1 LKGLVKMITKHSISA
16 ALAILFCTTAM
27 SAPAP
32 STAPAPADN
41 QYCGKLAQIGASAWR
56 TRTDGYPMERVLT
69 EVNTILGAKPKTLED
84 AHEVIVAIYADQ
96 SVNSPQQA
104 YTKVYE
110 DCRQ

>member
-1 LKGLVKMITKHSISA
+1 MITKRLVSALFMIS
-16 ALAILFCTTAM
+16 FCTTAF
-27 SAPAP
+27 SAP
-32 STAPAPADN
+32 TPAPEAAND

-69 EVNTILGAKPKTLED
+69 EVNTILGAKPQTLED

-104 YTKVYE
+104 YTKVYD
-110 DCRQ
+110 DCKQ

>member
-1 LKGLVKMITKHSISA
+1 MITKRLVSVLFAMS
-16 ALAILFCTTAM
+16 FCTTAF

-32 STAPAPADN
+32 IPAAAND

-56 TRTDGYPMERVLT
+56 TRTDGYPMDRVLT
-69 EVNTILGAKPKTLED
+69 EVNTILGAKPQTLED

-104 YTKVYE
+104 YSKVYE
-110 DCRQ
+110 DCRE

>member
-1 LKGLVKMITKHSISA
+1 MITKRLVSALFMIS
-16 ALAILFCTTAM
+16 FCTTAF

-32 STAPAPADN
+32 APAPDVGN
-41 QYCGKLAQIGASAWR
+41 DQYCGKLAQIGASAWR

-69 EVNTILGAKPKTLED
+69 EVNTILGAKPQTRED

-104 YTKVYE
+104 YAKVYD
-110 DCRQ
+110 DCKQ